1 MSWSVAVCI
10 LEAALEAEAEARSV
24 SGDIEPAG
32 AEPAGAEGGAGEL
45 VGEVE

>member
-24 SGDIEPAG
+24 SGDIEPAEP
-32 AEPAGAEGGAGEL
+32 EPAGSEGGAGEL